1 MKFILLFILLIN
13 LSTISSFGQD
23 TFSIVAIDSLTR
35 EVGSAGASCIS
46 GAIIIS
52 DVHPGVGAIHTQSYW
67 NAANQNN
74 ASNLMDQGSSPQEII
89 DWLVEND
96 AQDNPLIRQYGI
108 VDMAGGGRSAAYT
121 GENCFDY
128 KNHILGQTYAIQGNI
143 LFGQEVLDNM
153 EENFLNND
161 GPLTHKLMAALQG
174 ANIPGADTR
183 CLSYG
188 TSSLSAFIRL
198 AKSGDNED
206 SLYLDLNVNTVIPGV
221 EPIDSLQTLFDAWVL
236 EQIPFTAGD
245 VTEDS
250 VIDILDIVLII
261 NILTGLYDP
270 STSQFLASDMNNDG
284 TIGVTDVVQV
294 VMLIINAY
302 T

>member
-13 LSTISSFGQD
+13 LSTIPSFGQD

>member
-1 MKFILLFILLIN
+1 LKFILLFILLIN
-13 LSTISSFGQD
+13 LSTIPSFGQD

-96 AQDNPLIRQYGI
+96 AQDNPLIRQYGL
-108 VDMAGGGRSAAYT
+108 VGMAGGGRNAAYT

-294 VMLIINAY
+294 VTLIINAY